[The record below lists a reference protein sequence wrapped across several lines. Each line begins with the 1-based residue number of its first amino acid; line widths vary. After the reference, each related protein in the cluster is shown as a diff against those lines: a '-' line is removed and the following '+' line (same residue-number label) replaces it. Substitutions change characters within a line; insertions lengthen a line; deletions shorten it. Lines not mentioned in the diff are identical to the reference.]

1 MKYIILL
8 LIPIFSFSQLDT
20 AMYNGEGKDKYI
32 VFRDGYQEGESNL
45 FISDVFSSTEYMFN
59 QSPFKEYR
67 DYFNVFTQFVTPM
80 KVVLIILDI
89 ILTHK
94 MQDMKVHVKIL
105 PYLVS

>member
-20 AMYNGEGKDKYI
+20 AMYNGEGRINILYLG
-32 VFRDGYQEGESNL
+32 DGYQEGESNL

-67 DYFNVFTQFVTPM
+67 DYFNVFLLSLSLQ
-80 KVVLIILDI
+80 
-89 ILTHK
+89 
-94 MQDMKVHVKIL
+94 
-105 PYLVS
+105 